1 MRFSLLSVGCLALA
15 LSGAAQAQYANSQA
29 QGSATKGVTTKGQK
43 MVVQKTTQTATTV
56 TPLPVG
62 AFLVG
67 GSDDCSTAQAQ
78 NSISG
83 TGTFSVDTVID
94 ALRGDCWAR
103 RRGLDWQDGEQRRLR
118 AATRRAFYP
127 DTDSWREL
135 VLVRTRQCIR
145 QAVAGAAGTP

>member
-29 QGSATKGVTTKGQK
+29 QGTATKGVTTKGQK

-83 TGTFSVDTVID
+83 TGTFSVDTTIATTGAPV
-94 ALRGDCWAR
+94 GSC
-103 RRGLDWQDGEQRRLR
+103 GLMGRDVWFYYT
-118 AATRRAFYP
+118 ATS
-127 DTDSWREL
+127 TG
-135 VLVRTRQCIR
+135 T
-145 QAVAGAAGTP
+145 AVVETCG